1 MEILYL
7 FHSVLKGIQQS
18 IASVWLIWRGR
29 SVAVLA
35 QIDADDCVPRSAE
48 HVGEKTPQLG
58 AKALARAD
66 DREVARQI
74 AADSVRLSAERTE
87 AVKRE
92 APYVDFMAE
101 A

>member
-48 HVGEKTPQLG
+48 HVGEKTLQLG
-58 AKALARAD
+58 AKAPALARAD

-74 AADSVRLSAERTE
+74 AADSVRLSAERTGGG
-87 AVKRE
+87 
-92 APYVDFMAE
+92 
-101 A
+101 